1 VSYSIG
7 RGVGD
12 DSFTAKGFTSWKKA
26 LEKNKGLLQ
35 HHGSAGHRDAADAF
49 KKLMSEKPITQ
60 QVDEQH
66 DRAMKT
72 RELAV
77 AKNRKIVGRLFSLTR
92 LMGRLCLP
100 FRGHNDVISSLNKG
114 VFWEMVEFM
123 ANNGDEVLHE
133 HLRTAPKNATYLSHQ
148 SQNEMIT
155 IVGEAIRE
163 DTLRQVREAGKFVI
177 MLDETK
183 DLSHTDRVSLY
194 VRYVRFDGG
203 VAKIEERLLAIVA
216 ADRKTGEALEA
227 LLLNIL
233 EKYNLNIDDIVGQCY
248 DGGSNLAGV
257 YKGVQ
262 ARILE
267 KNPLDLFT
275 YCYAH
280 SLNRVVV
287 NACNHKDL
295 PEARNFFRY

>member
-1 VSYSIG
+1 
-7 RGVGD
+7 
-12 DSFTAKGFTSWKKA
+12 
-26 LEKNKGLLQ
+26 
-35 HHGSAGHRDAADAF
+35 
-49 KKLMSEKPITQ
+49 MSEKPITQ

-66 DRAMKT
+66 VRAMKT

-77 AKNRKIVGRLFSLTR
+77 ARNRKIVGRLFSLTR
-92 LMGRLCLP
+92 LMGRQGLP

-114 VFWEMVEFM
+114 VFREMVEFM
-123 ANNGDEVLHE
+123 ANYGDKVLHE

-155 IVGEAIRE
+155 IVGEIE
-163 DTLRQVREAGKFVI
+163 TLRQVREARKFVI

-183 DLSHTDRVSLY
+183 DLSHTDQVSVY

-203 VAKIEERLLAIVA
+203 VTKIEERLLAIVA
-216 ADRKTGEALEA
+216 ANRKTGEVLEA

-257 YKGVQ
+257 YKGV
-262 ARILE
+262 
-267 KNPLDLFT
+267 
-275 YCYAH
+275 
-280 SLNRVVV
+280 
-287 NACNHKDL
+287 
-295 PEARNFFRY
+295 